1 MQFGRDGVWRAGVVA
16 TRTTR
21 EDSGLEYLNLEPCD
35 TEPWRNRNSGK
46 KGKKR
51 GKRGHSEKKIRRN
64 EAGGAA
70 HL

>member
-1 MQFGRDGVWRAGVVA
+1 MVA

-35 TEPWRNRNSGK
+35 IEPWRNRNSGK

-51 GKRGHSEKKIRRN
+51 GRRGTFKEENQK
-64 EAGGAA
+64 E
-70 HL
+70 